1 MPQLP
6 HGHQPQLNADIGFRS
21 GTRSRAVI
29 RHRGGSCGTHSVNVL
44 RSQACSSHF
53 HRNLTHRK
61 ATGSAARRTSRGRV
75 KHRQPQYAGATIL
88 VAGTDFGT
96 GSSREHAVWALTDY
110 GFRAVITPG
119 SVISSAPTRPRPVCY
134 R

>member
-1 MPQLP
+1 
-6 HGHQPQLNADIGFRS
+6 
-21 GTRSRAVI
+21 
-29 RHRGGSCGTHSVNVL
+29 
-44 RSQACSSHF
+44 
-53 HRNLTHRK
+53 LTHRK
-61 ATGSAARRTSRGRV
+61 ATGSAARRTSRGRA

-96 GSSREHAVWALTDY
+96 GSSREHAVWALTGY
-110 GFRAVITPG
+110 GFRAVIAPG